1 MTKLIDNKVVIVKRK
16 TRLDDLIG
24 RYNTIGQAR
33 FYIEHLGARF
43 DDYESE
49 HAKYYQSLAK
59 IRTDI
64 SSFAKTH
71 VLDRAYLPNYI
82 FGPSDIVVVV
92 GQDGLVANTLKYL
105 NGQMT
110 IGVNPDP
117 ERWDGMLLP
126 FDTKTIVDAVHES
139 IAGRRSIKTVTLAMA
154 SLQNGQRLLAVNDF
168 FVGHKSHSSARYSI
182 TFANRTEQQSSSG
195 VIVSTGLGSS
205 GWLTSVLAGA
215 SGIVNNV
222 SNTNL
227 NIKQNKSTPWDAN
240 YLTFSVREPFPS
252 KTTGTDLVFGKVP
265 ADSELTISSLM
276 GENGVIFSDGI
287 ENDFLEFNSGTTAKI
302 SLAEMKG
309 RLVV

>member
-1 MTKLIDNKVVIVKRK
+1 MTRLIENRIVIVIRK
-16 TRLDDLIG
+16 TRLDDLVV
-24 RYNTIGQAR
+24 RYNTIEQAR

-43 DDYESE
+43 DDYELE
-49 HAKYYQSLAK
+49 HTQYYQSLAK

-64 SSFAKTH
+64 SNFAKIH
-71 VLDRAYLPNYI
+71 ILDRSYLPNYI
-82 FGPSDIVVVV
+82 FAPNDIVIVI

-117 ERWDGMLLP
+117 GRWDGVLLP
-126 FDTKTIVDAVHES
+126 FNTANIVDAVHEA
-139 IAGRRSIKTVTLAMA
+139 IAGRRPIKTVTLALA
-154 SLQNGQRLLAVNDF
+154 SLQNGQRLLAVNDLF
-168 FVGHKSHSSARYSI
+168 IGHKSHSSARYSI
-182 TFANRTEQQSSSG
+182 TYANKTEQQSSSG
-195 VIVSTGLGSS
+195 IIVSTGLGSS
-205 GWLTSVLAGA
+205 GWLKSVLAGA
-215 SGIVNNV
+215 SGIVNTV
-222 SNTNL
+222 SKSNFK
-227 NIKQNKSTPWDAN
+227 IKNSPLTAWDAD

-252 KTTGTDLVFGKVP
+252 KTTGVGLVFGKV
-265 ADSELTISSLM
+265 AAESALTVTSLM